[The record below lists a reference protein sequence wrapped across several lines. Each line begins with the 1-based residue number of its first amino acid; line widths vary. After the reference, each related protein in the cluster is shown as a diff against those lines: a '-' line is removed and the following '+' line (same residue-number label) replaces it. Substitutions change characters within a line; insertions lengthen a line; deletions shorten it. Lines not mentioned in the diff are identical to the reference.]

1 MTDMKKIFIYILF
14 FVVAVSCSDTGLDN
28 GYTIKDDID
37 TMTAGAVEG
46 ELLVKFVPEMED
58 ILDSHFAT
66 RAGGVATRSGI
77 PSTDEVL
84 SILGAYR
91 LERVFPVDP
100 RSEERTREAGLH
112 LWYKVCFDKDIDMSE
127 AYSRLS
133 KLGEVSKTQ
142 CNRQI
147 YRMNSGSPV
156 FVKSAEE
163 SAAQETDSVGFDDP
177 DLKLQWGY
185 INKGNYD
192 FEQDWAK
199 TIAGCDVNC
208 REAWDLCTGDS
219 SIIVGVMDEGVLI
232 DHPDLRAN
240 IWVNE
245 DEKVYGSY
253 EDKDGNGFNGD
264 RHGYNFATDR
274 GYISATG
281 SNDTGHGTHVA
292 GTIAAVNNNGIGVC
306 GIAGG
311 NAYGD
316 STKAP
321 NGVKI
326 MPLQIFDDSHASTV
340 ALEAK
345 AFKYAAD
352 NGAVIMQCSWGYN
365 SAYAN
370 AVQGYTPGPRTEKE
384 WEKLYPLEK
393 EAIDYFI
400 KNAGSPNGVIDGG
413 IVIFASG
420 NESAGMSAFPGA
432 YDKCLSVSA
441 VAPDFTP
448 ASYSNYGV
456 EVDFTAPGGD
466 GDYYGKRGSDY
477 ENGSMI
483 YSTMTLE
490 GKACYGYYEG
500 TSMSCPHVS
509 GVVALGLS
517 YAAQKRRHFTADEFI
532 ALLNETSTDIEK
544 YFVGEKFTYYHHSSP
559 GSFATK
565 TPLSKYKGK
574 MGKLVNAG
582 KLLNAIEG
590 AGRDMKLP
598 NVYVALG
605 EKTTIELSRF
615 FVNGETLDYTG
626 VIDNTTVA
634 TAVVNGTQ
642 LTVTGVTEGFTML
655 TITVGGDEHTV
666 SVTVRKNANDN
677 GWM

>member
-1 MTDMKKIFIYILF
+1 MNNMKKLLVYILF
-14 FVVAVSCSDTGLDN
+14 AIVAVSCNDN
-28 GYTIKDDID
+28 SFDNSYIVEKESPAIFD
-37 TMTAGAVEG
+37 GAVDG
-46 ELLVKFVPEMED
+46 ELLVKFAPEMEG

-66 RAGGVATRSGI
+66 RAVATRSGI

-84 SILGAYR
+84 EILGAYR

-100 RSEERTREAGLH
+100 RTEGRTREAGLH
-112 LWYKVCFDKDIDMSE
+112 LWYKVYFDKDIDVSE
-127 AYSRLS
+127 AYAHLT
-133 KLGEVSKTQ
+133 KLGEVSKAQ
-142 CNRQI
+142 CNRRI
-147 YRMNSGSPV
+147 YRMDSGRPV
-156 FVKSAEE
+156 FVRSVD
-163 SAAQETDSVGFDDP
+163 ETVTENTGEADFDDP
-177 DLKLQWGY
+177 DLALQWGY
-185 INKGNYD
+185 INKGEYD
-192 FEQDWAK
+192 FETDKAK
-199 TIAGCDVNC
+199 AIAGCDVNC
-208 REAWDLCTGDS
+208 IEAWDLCTGDS

-232 DHPDLRAN
+232 DHPDLAAN

-245 DEKVYGSY
+245 DEIYGSY
-253 EDKDGNGFNGD
+253 NDNDGNGFNGD
-264 RHGYNFATDR
+264 RHGYNFASDR

-292 GTIAAVNNNGIGVC
+292 GTIAAVNNNDRGVC

-311 NAYGD
+311 DFKKGQ
-316 STKAP
+316 K
-321 NGVKI
+321 GVRI
-326 MPLQIFDDSHASTV
+326 MPLQIFDDSRSATV

-352 NGAVIMQCSWGYN
+352 NGVVIMQCSWGYN

-370 AVQGYTPGPRTEKE
+370 EVQGYMPGPASEKE
-384 WEKLYPLEK
+384 WEAAYPLEK

-400 KNAGSPNGVIDGG
+400 NNAGSPNGVIDGG

-420 NESAGMSAFPGA
+420 NESSGMSAFPGA
-432 YDKCLSVSA
+432 YDKCLAVSA
-441 VAPDFTP
+441 IAPDYTP

-466 GDYYGKRGSDY
+466 GDYYGLPGSSY

-483 YSTMTLE
+483 YSTLMVE

-517 YAAQKRRHFTADEFI
+517 YAAQLRRHFTAEEFI
-532 ALLNETSTDIEK
+532 DLMNKQSDDIEE
-544 YFVGEKFTYYHHSSP
+544 YFVGEKLTHYNHSSP

-582 KLLNAIEG
+582 KLLKAIEG
-590 AGRDMKLP
+590 AGSDMKLP
-598 NVYVALG
+598 NIYVAPSQ
-605 EKTTIELSRF
+605 EAVIELSRF
-615 FVNGETLDYTG
+615 FIDGDKLTYTSSVDNEKIAKA
-626 VIDNTTVA
+626 VI
-634 TAVVNGTQ
+634 NGTEM
-642 LTVTGVTEGFTML
+642 TVTGIAEGFTL
-655 TITVGGDEHTV
+655 LNVTVADKTYIINITV
-666 SVTVRKNANDN
+666 RNAANNN

>member
-1 MTDMKKIFIYILF
+1 MNNMKKLLVYILF
-14 FVVAVSCSDTGLDN
+14 AIVAVSCNDN
-28 GYTIKDDID
+28 SFDNSYIVEKESPAIFD
-37 TMTAGAVEG
+37 GAVDG
-46 ELLVKFVPEMED
+46 ELLVKFAPEMEG

-66 RAGGVATRSGI
+66 RAVATRSGI

-84 SILGAYR
+84 EILGAYR

-100 RSEERTREAGLH
+100 RTEERTREAGLH
-112 LWYKVCFDKDIDMSE
+112 LWYKVYFDKDIDVSE
-127 AYSRLS
+127 AYAHLT
-133 KLGEVSKTQ
+133 KLGEVSKVQ
-142 CNRQI
+142 CNRRI
-147 YRMNSGSPV
+147 YRMDSGRPV
-156 FVKSAEE
+156 FVRSVDETVTE
-163 SAAQETDSVGFDDP
+163 NTGEAAFGDP
-177 DLKLQWGY
+177 DLALQWGY
-185 INKGNYD
+185 INKGEYD
-192 FEQDWAK
+192 FETDKAK
-199 TIAGCDVNC
+199 AIAGCDVNC
-208 REAWDLCTGDS
+208 IEAWDLCTGDS

-232 DHPDLRAN
+232 DHPDLAAN

-245 DEKVYGSY
+245 DEIYGSY
-253 EDKDGNGFNGD
+253 NDNDGNGFNGD
-264 RHGYNFATDR
+264 RHGYNFASDR

-292 GTIAAVNNNGIGVC
+292 GTIAAVNNNDRGVC

-311 NAYGD
+311 DFKKGQ
-316 STKAP
+316 K
-321 NGVKI
+321 GVRI
-326 MPLQIFDDSHASTV
+326 MPLQIFDDSRSATV

-352 NGAVIMQCSWGYN
+352 NGVVIMQCSWGYN

-370 AVQGYTPGPRTEKE
+370 EVQGYMPGPASEKE
-384 WEKLYPLEK
+384 WEAAYPLEK

-400 KNAGSPNGVIDGG
+400 NNAGSPNGVIDGG

-420 NESAGMSAFPGA
+420 NESSGMSAFPGA
-432 YDKCLSVSA
+432 YDKCLAVSA
-441 VAPDFTP
+441 IAPDYTP

-466 GDYYGKRGSDY
+466 GDYYGLPGSSY

-483 YSTMTLE
+483 YSTLMVE

-517 YAAQKRRHFTADEFI
+517 YAAQLRRHFTAEEFI
-532 ALLNETSTDIEK
+532 DLMNKQSDDIEE
-544 YFVGEKFTYYHHSSP
+544 YFIGEKLTHYNHSSP

-582 KLLNAIEG
+582 KLLKAIEG
-590 AGRDMKLP
+590 AGSDMKLP
-598 NVYVALG
+598 NIYVAPNQ
-605 EKTTIELSRF
+605 EVVIELSRF
-615 FVNGETLDYTG
+615 FIDGEKLTYTSSVDNEKIAKA
-626 VIDNTTVA
+626 VI
-634 TAVVNGTQ
+634 NGTEM
-642 LTVTGVTEGFTML
+642 TVTGVAEGFTL
-655 TITVGGDEHTV
+655 LNVTVADKTYIINITV
-666 SVTVRKNANDN
+666 RNAANNN